1 MHELKD
7 KMMKKMP
14 NKMWK
19 NCVKT
24 GPEMNISVC
33 QQMVIAVMLL
43 GKACVCSKIWIF
55 IIILRSELYK
65 QAG

>member
-1 MHELKD
+1 MYELKD
-7 KMMKKMP
+7 KMMTRMQ
-14 NKMWK
+14 NKMSK

-43 GKACVCSKIWIF
+43 GKACDRSKIWIF
-55 IIILRSELYK
+55 IIILRSKFYELDD
-65 QAG
+65 